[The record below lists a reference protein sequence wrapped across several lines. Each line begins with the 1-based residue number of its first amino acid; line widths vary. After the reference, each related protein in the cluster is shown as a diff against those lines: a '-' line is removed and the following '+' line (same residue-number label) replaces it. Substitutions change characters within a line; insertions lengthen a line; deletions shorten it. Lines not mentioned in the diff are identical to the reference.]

1 MKKKIIATISCALA
15 VFALAGCGQTTSS
28 IAFNGS
34 YWNKDTS
41 NDTPAGKE
49 EFIEYSVY
57 SVEENDLWNKTQT
70 NAILKFRTREET
82 DESGKTVSSSY
93 KTVLRSNEDGTFT
106 YKTTLTVYGTYE
118 ISGDEENARDFA
130 DVTETETTFEGYN
143 TSFRPIKSVKKVSNT
158 VPYPSGSTYSIK
170 NARYV
175 STIDYTEKDAAIK
188 IEILEGDESP
198 EQFGE
203 RAKKDITVSKY
214 NKNAYIDGE
223 LMLLLFR
230 NFKHEANMSYSFKT
244 IEPLSGELQSV
255 TGSVYTKTST
265 EKNSASSYDYLTTCS
280 LKKVLLGTPPYHDYS
295 FNVVRMDFST
305 SGSTGQTF
313 MRAFYSQGYEGA
325 TDSNSTR
332 HIPVM
337 IAQPSIF
344 NTGFLV
350 YELRSATFI

>member
-15 VFALAGCGQTTSS
+15 VFAFTGCGQTAS

-41 NDTPAGKE
+41 NETPAGKE
-49 EFIEYSVY
+49 EIIEYGVY
-57 SVEENDLWNKTQT
+57 SVEENELWNKTQT
-70 NAILKFRTREET
+70 NAVLKFKTREAT
-82 DESGKTVSSSY
+82 DETGKTVSSSY
-93 KTVLRSNEDGTFT
+93 KTVLKSNDDGTFT
-106 YKTTLTVYGTYE
+106 YKTTLTVYGTYKISGNEE
-118 ISGDEENARDFA
+118 ISRDFT

-203 RAKKDITVSKY
+203 RAKKDITISKY
-214 NKNAYIDGE
+214 NKNAYIDME

-230 NFKHEANMSYSFKT
+230 NFKHEANMSCSFKT
-244 IEPLSGELQSV
+244 IEPLSGELNSV
-255 TGSVYTKTST
+255 TGSVFTRASA
-265 EKNSASSYDYLTTCS
+265 EKNSSSYDYLTTCS

-305 SGSTGQTF
+305 SGTTGQTF
-313 MRAFYSQGYEGA
+313 MRAFYSQSYEGA
-325 TDSNSTR
+325 TDPNSTR

>member
-1 MKKKIIATISCALA
+1 MKKKFIATVSCALA
-15 VFALAGCGQTTSS
+15 VFALAGCGQSTSS
-28 IAFNGS
+28 LAYNGS

-41 NDTPAGKE
+41 GETPAGKE
-49 EFIEYSVY
+49 EVIEYGVY
-57 SVEENDLWNKTQT
+57 SVDGNDLWSKTQT
-70 NAILKFRTREET
+70 NEILKFKTRETT
-82 DESGKTVSSSY
+82 DENGKTLSSSY
-93 KTVLRSNEDGTFT
+93 KTVLKSNEDGTFT

-118 ISGDEENARDFA
+118 ISGGEETSRDFT

-143 TSFRPIKSVKKVSNT
+143 TGFKPIKSVKKVDNT
-158 VPYPSGSTYSIK
+158 VPYPSGSTYSVK
-170 NARYV
+170 NTRYV
-175 STIDYTEKDAAIK
+175 STIDYTEKDASIK

-198 EQFGE
+198 DQFGE

-214 NKNAYIDGE
+214 NKNPYIDGE

-265 EKNSASSYDYLTTCS
+265 EKSSASYDYLTTCS
-280 LKKVLLGTPPYHDYS
+280 LKKVLLGNPPYYDYN
-295 FNVVRMDFST
+295 FNVVRIDFST
-305 SGSTGQTF
+305 SGTTGQTF
-313 MRAFYSQGYEGA
+313 MRAFYSQSYEGS
-325 TDSNSTR
+325 TDSNATR

-350 YELRSATFI
+350 YELKSATFI

>member
-41 NDTPAGKE
+41 NETPAGKE
-49 EFIEYSVY
+49 EVIEYNVY
-57 SVEENDLWNKTQT
+57 SVDENELWNKTQT
-70 NAILKFRTREET
+70 NSVLKFKTREGT
-82 DESGKTVSSSY
+82 DESGKMVSSSY
-93 KTVLRSNEDGTFT
+93 KTVLRANEDGTFT

-118 ISGDEENARDFA
+118 ISGDEENSRDFA

-143 TSFRPIKSVKKVSNT
+143 TGFRPIKSVKKVNNT
-158 VPYPSGSTYSIK
+158 VPYPSGSTYSVK

-175 STIDYTEKDAAIK
+175 SAIDYTEKDAAIK

-203 RAKKDITVSKY
+203 RAKKDITISKY
-214 NKNAYIDGE
+214 NKNAYMDME

-255 TGSVYTKTST
+255 TGSVYTKTSA
-265 EKNSASSYDYLTTCS
+265 EKNSAASYDYLSTCS
-280 LKKVLLGTPPYHDYS
+280 LKNVLLGTPPYYNYS

-305 SGSTGQTF
+305 SGTTGQTF
-313 MRAFYSQGYEGA
+313 MRAFYAQSYEGA
-325 TDSNSTR
+325 TDANSTR

-350 YELRSATFI
+350 YELKSATFI